1 MVKLM
6 IIGRNPTVRG
16 WHDWRFDGE
25 YDGYDTVGKAITAC
39 IEQQESHPEPWQ
51 WSITV
56 VEFDC
61 RVPEISFHPE
71 RLWLSELTY
80 EERWGG
86 VNATQLYFLGGFVIG
101 SDNMIFGGSFT
112 FAAAFGWPFARYAAW
127 PFAWHAAAFLLSICF
142 CYPHLDIGIGPNS
155 VLA

>member
-1 MVKLM
+1 MHPIKLSIHWHGAAQDYDLLLHVAPYIVAPALIYMVKLM

-39 IEQQESHPEPWQ
+39 IEQQEFLPEPWQ

-80 EERWGG
+80 EEHWGG
-86 VNATQLYFLGGFVIG
+86 VNATQLYFLGGFDMG
-101 SDNMIFGGSFT
+101 SDIS
-112 FAAAFGWPFARYAAW
+112 GWLRYW
-127 PFAWHAAAFLLSICF
+127 K
-142 CYPHLDIGIGPNS
+142 
-155 VLA
+155 

>member
-1 MVKLM
+1 MHPIKLSIHWHGAAQDYDLLLHIAPYIVAPALIYMVKLM

-25 YDGYDTVGKAITAC
+25 YDGYDTVGKAITVC
-39 IEQQESHPEPWQ
+39 IEQQEFLPEPWQ

-80 EERWGG
+80 EEKWGG
-86 VNATQLYFLGGFVIG
+86 CQCDPI
-101 SDNMIFGGSFT
+101 IF
-112 FAAAFGWPFARYAAW
+112 FGWLR
-127 PFAWHAAAFLLSICF
+127 H
-142 CYPHLDIGIGPNS
+142 GK
-155 VLA
+155 

>member
-1 MVKLM
+1 MHPIKLSIHWHGAAQDYDLLLHIAPYIVAPALIYMVKLM

-39 IEQQESHPEPWQ
+39 IEQQEFLPEPWQ

-80 EERWGG
+80 EEHWGG
-86 VNATQLYFLGGFVIG
+86 VNAAQLYVLSGFHRG
-101 SDNMIFGGSFT
+101 SDIS
-112 FAAAFGWPFARYAAW
+112 GWLRYW
-127 PFAWHAAAFLLSICF
+127 K
-142 CYPHLDIGIGPNS
+142 
-155 VLA
+155 